1 MKKLTIRC
9 SDEEYEILVAYCL
22 GKEQTQNDV
31 LREQI
36 RQLKRKKK
44 PC

>member
-9 SDEEYEILVAYCL
+9 SDEEYEILAYCA
-22 GKEQTQNDV
+22 KREQTQNEV

-36 RQLKRKKK
+36 RLLKKKK
-44 PC
+44 PS